1 MRRIVYT
8 CDRCGREIRTSE
20 ENPMA
25 IAIDFAMR
33 EENDTSPRKPATE
46 EIRNVMSEMLGRDYC
61 YDCVE
66 KIAKFAKYMMYLDG
80 EHAEERADAM
90 LKENERLCQEVG
102 TLNDAKEDLMQQVSR
117 MSEENEHL
125 RGEVD
130 ELNGRIAD
138 MKLETLAE
146 DAKKAADAAVSSNNK
161 RKIGKPPKQAAE
173 EPAAEAEKPEKPK
186 REHQKREPD
195 AGKIVA
201 LSVAGWS
208 FDRIASDM
216 HMDEDEVRNILQRVS
231 REGR

>member
-33 EENDTSPRKPATE
+33 EENDMSPRLPATGD
-46 EIRNVMSEMLGRDYC
+46 IRSVMSNTLGRDYC

-66 KIAKFAKYMMYLDG
+66 KIARYMKIVDG
-80 EHAEERADAM
+80 ESDEERADAM

-117 MSEENEHL
+117 MSEENACL

-138 MKLETLAE
+138 MKRETLAE

-161 RKIGKPPKQAAE
+161 KKSEDRQPKQGTEDAA
-173 EPAAEAEKPEKPK
+173 AKAEKPEKPK

-195 AGKIVA
+195 VGKITA
-201 LSVAGWS
+201 LAAAGW
-208 FDRIASDM
+208 DAERIASDM
-216 HMDEDEVRNILQRVS
+216 HMDEAEVKNILKRERQRYQ
-231 REGR
+231 

>member
-33 EENDTSPRKPATE
+33 EDNDRSPRQPATE
-46 EIRNVMSEMLGRDYC
+46 GIRNVMSEMLGRDYC

-66 KIAKFAKYMMYLDG
+66 KIANYMKNIDG
-80 EHAEERADAM
+80 ETAEERADAM
-90 LKENERLCQEVG
+90 FKEIGRLTDLKESL
-102 TLNDAKEDLMQQVSR
+102 TQQIDR
-117 MSEENEHL
+117 MSEENLCL

-138 MKLETLAE
+138 IKRETLAE

-161 RKIGKPPKQAAE
+161 KKSEDRQPKQGTEGAA
-173 EPAAEAEKPEKPK
+173 AKAEKPEKPK

-201 LSVAGWS
+201 LAVAGW
-208 FDRIASDM
+208 DTDEIASDM
-216 HMDEDEVRNILQRVS
+216 HMDEAEVKSILWRESQRCK
-231 REGR
+231 

>member
-8 CDRCGREIRTSE
+8 CDRCGREIKTSE

-33 EENDTSPRKPATE
+33 EENDRGPWKPATE
-46 EIRNVMSEMLGRDYC
+46 KIRNAMSNMLGRDYC

-66 KIAKFAKYMMYLDG
+66 KIARYMKIVDG
-80 EHAEERADAM
+80 ESDEERADAM
-90 LKENERLCQEVG
+90 FKENEHLCQEIG
-102 TLNDAKEDLMQQVSR
+102 ELTDLKESLTQQIDR
-117 MSEENEHL
+117 MSEENMCL

-161 RKIGKPPKQAAE
+161 KKSEDRPPKQGTEDAA
-173 EPAAEAEKPEKPK
+173 AKAENPEKPK
-186 REHQKREPD
+186 RERQKREPD

-201 LSVAGWS
+201 LAVAGWS
-208 FDRIASDM
+208 TDRIASDM
-216 HMDEDEVRNILQRVS
+216 HMDEAEVRNILKRERQRYQ
-231 REGR
+231 

>member
-33 EENDTSPRKPATE
+33 EDNDTSLRQPATE
-46 EIRNVMSEMLGRDYC
+46 EIRNAMSDMLGRDYC

-66 KIAKFAKYMMYLDG
+66 KIVRYMKSVDG
-80 EHAEERADAM
+80 ESADERADAM
-90 LKENERLCQEVG
+90 FKENERLRQENG
-102 TLNDAKEDLMQQVSR
+102 ELSDLKESLTQQIDR
-117 MSEENEHL
+117 MSEENMCL

-161 RKIGKPPKQAAE
+161 KKPERQPKQATE
-173 EPAAEAEKPEKPK
+173 ESAAEAEKPEKPK
-186 REHQKREPD
+186 RERQKREPD
-195 AGKIVA
+195 AGKIAA
-201 LSVAGWS
+201 LAAAGWS
-208 FDRIASDM
+208 TDHIASDM
-216 HMDEDEVRNILQRVS
+216 HMDEAEVKNILKRESQRYK
-231 REGR
+231 

>member
-33 EENDTSPRKPATE
+33 EDNDTSLRQPATE
-46 EIRNVMSEMLGRDYC
+46 EIRNAMSSMLGRDYC

-66 KIAKFAKYMMYLDG
+66 KIASYMRGLDG
-80 EHAEERADAM
+80 ELADERADAM
-90 LKENERLCQEVG
+90 FKENERLCQELG
-102 TLNDAKEDLMQQVSR
+102 TLNDTKEDLSQQIST
-117 MSEENEHL
+117 MAEENERL

-138 MKLETLAE
+138 MKRETLAE
-146 DAKKAADAAVSSNNK
+146 DAKKAADAAISSNNK
-161 RKIGKPPKQAAE
+161 KKAGRPPKQAAE
-173 EPAAEAEKPEKPK
+173 EPAAEAEKPK
-186 REHQKREPD
+186 RERKQKEPD

-201 LSVAGWS
+201 LSAAGWDS
-208 FDRIASDM
+208 EKIAMDM
-216 HMDEDEVRNILQRVS
+216 HMDESEVKNILKRERQRHQ
-231 REGR
+231 

>member
-33 EENDTSPRKPATE
+33 EDNDTGPRQPATE
-46 EIRNVMSEMLGRDYC
+46 GIRNVMSEMLGRDYC

-66 KIAKFAKYMMYLDG
+66 KIARYMKSVDG
-80 EHAEERADAM
+80 ESAEERADAM
-90 LKENERLCQEVG
+90 FKENERLCQENG
-102 TLNDAKEDLMQQVSR
+102 ELTDLKESLTQQIDR
-117 MSEENEHL
+117 MSEENLCL

-161 RKIGKPPKQAAE
+161 KKSEDRPPKQGTEGAA
-173 EPAAEAEKPEKPK
+173 AKAEKPEKPK
-186 REHQKREPD
+186 RECQKREPD

-201 LSVAGWS
+201 LAAAGWS
-208 FDRIASDM
+208 TDHIASDM
-216 HMDEDEVRNILQRVS
+216 HMDEAKVRNILKRESQRYK
-231 REGR
+231 

>member
-33 EENDTSPRKPATE
+33 EENDRGPRQPATE
-46 EIRNVMSEMLGRDYC
+46 KIRNAMSNMLGRDYC

-66 KIAKFAKYMMYLDG
+66 KIASYMKNVDD
-80 EHAEERADAM
+80 ETAEARADAM
-90 LKENERLCQEVG
+90 FKEIGRLTDLKESLI
-102 TLNDAKEDLMQQVSR
+102 QQVDR
-117 MSEENEHL
+117 MNEENACL

-138 MKLETLAE
+138 MKRETLAE

-161 RKIGKPPKQAAE
+161 KKSEDRPPKQGTEGAA
-173 EPAAEAEKPEKPK
+173 AKAEKPK

-195 AGKIVA
+195 TGKIVA
-201 LSVAGWS
+201 LAAAGWDT
-208 FDRIASDM
+208 DRIASDM
-216 HMDEDEVRNILQRVS
+216 HMDEAEVKNILKRESQRYK
-231 REGR
+231 

>member
-33 EENDTSPRKPATE
+33 EDNDTSPRKPATE
-46 EIRNVMSEMLGRDYC
+46 KIRNAMSNMLGRDYC

-66 KIAKFAKYMMYLDG
+66 KIARYMRGLDG
-80 EHAEERADAM
+80 ELADEREDAM
-90 LKENERLCQEVG
+90 FKENERLCQEVG
-102 TLNDAKEDLMQQVSR
+102 TLNDAKEDLMQKISTMV
-117 MSEENEHL
+117 EENEHL

-138 MKLETLAE
+138 MKRETLAE
-146 DAKKAADAAVSSNNK
+146 DAKKAAVSSNNK
-161 RKIGKPPKQAAE
+161 EKIGRPPKQGTEEAAVK
-173 EPAAEAEKPEKPK
+173 AEKPK
-186 REHQKREPD
+186 REQKKREPD

-201 LSVAGWS
+201 LAAAGWDT
-208 FDRIASDM
+208 DRIASDM
-216 HMDEDEVRNILQRVS
+216 HMDEAEVKNILKRESQRYK
-231 REGR
+231 

>member
-33 EENDTSPRKPATE
+33 EDNDMSPRQPATGD
-46 EIRNVMSEMLGRDYC
+46 IRSVMSNTLGRDYC

-66 KIAKFAKYMMYLDG
+66 KIANYMMHLDG
-80 EHAEERADAM
+80 EHAEEKAHELFKD
-90 LKENERLCQEVG
+90 NEHLCQEIG
-102 TLNDAKEDLMQQVSR
+102 RLTDLKESLTQQIDR
-117 MSEENEHL
+117 MSEENLCL

-138 MKLETLAE
+138 IKRETLAE
-146 DAKKAADAAVSSNNK
+146 DAKKAAVSSNNK
-161 RKIGKPPKQAAE
+161 KKTGRPPKQAAE
-173 EPAAEAEKPEKPK
+173 EPAAEAEKLEKPK

-195 AGKIVA
+195 AGKIAA
-201 LSVAGWS
+201 LAVAGWS
-208 FDRIASDM
+208 TDRIASDM
-216 HMDEDEVRNILQRVS
+216 HMDEAEVKNILKRESQRYQ
-231 REGR
+231 

>member
-33 EENDTSPRKPATE
+33 EENDTGPRKPATE
-46 EIRNVMSEMLGRDYC
+46 EIRNAMSDMLGRDYC

-66 KIAKFAKYMMYLDG
+66 KIANYMKNIDG
-80 EHAEERADAM
+80 ETAEERADAM
-90 LKENERLCQEVG
+90 FKEIGRLTDLKES
-102 TLNDAKEDLMQQVSR
+102 MIQQVDR
-117 MSEENEHL
+117 ANEENACL

-138 MKLETLAE
+138 MKRETLAE

-161 RKIGKPPKQAAE
+161 KKSEDRQPKQGTEDAA
-173 EPAAEAEKPEKPK
+173 AKAEKPEKPK

-195 AGKIVA
+195 AGKITA
-201 LSVAGWS
+201 LAAAGW
-208 FDRIASDM
+208 DAERIASDM
-216 HMDEDEVRNILQRVS
+216 HMDEAEVKNILKRERQRYQ
-231 REGR
+231 

>member
-33 EENDTSPRKPATE
+33 EDNDRSPRQPATE
-46 EIRNVMSEMLGRDYC
+46 GIRNVMSEMLGRDYC

-66 KIAKFAKYMMYLDG
+66 KIANYMKNIDG
-80 EHAEERADAM
+80 ETAEERADAM
-90 LKENERLCQEVG
+90 FKEIGRLTDLKESL
-102 TLNDAKEDLMQQVSR
+102 TQQIDR
-117 MSEENEHL
+117 MSEENLCL

-138 MKLETLAE
+138 MKRETLAE
-146 DAKKAADAAVSSNNK
+146 DAKKAAVSSNDK
-161 RKIGKPPKQAAE
+161 KKAGMPLKQADEGAT
-173 EPAAEAEKPEKPK
+173 AKVVKPEKPK
-186 REHQKREPD
+186 REHQKKEPD

-201 LSVAGWS
+201 LAAAGWS
-208 FDRIASDM
+208 TDHIASDM
-216 HMDEDEVRNILQRVS
+216 HMDEAEVKNILKRESQRYK
-231 REGR
+231 

>member
-25 IAIDFAMR
+25 VSIDFAMR
-33 EENDTSPRKPATE
+33 EDNDTSLQQPATE
-46 EIRNVMSEMLGRDYC
+46 EIRNVMSDMLGRDYC

-66 KIAKFAKYMMYLDG
+66 KIASYMKNVDD
-80 EHAEERADAM
+80 ESAEERADAM
-90 LKENERLCQEVG
+90 FKEIGRLTDLKESL
-102 TLNDAKEDLMQQVSR
+102 TQQIGR
-117 MSEENEHL
+117 MSEENMCL

-130 ELNGRIAD
+130 ELKGWIAD

-161 RKIGKPPKQAAE
+161 KKSEDWPPKQGTEGAA
-173 EPAAEAEKPEKPK
+173 AKAEKPK

-195 AGKIVA
+195 TGKIVA
-201 LSVAGWS
+201 LAVAGWS
-208 FDRIASDM
+208 TDRIASDM
-216 HMDEDEVRNILQRVS
+216 HMDEAEVKNILKRESQRYK
-231 REGR
+231 

>member
-8 CDRCGREIRTSE
+8 CDRCGREIKTSE

-33 EENDTSPRKPATE
+33 EENDRGPWQPATE
-46 EIRNVMSEMLGRDYC
+46 KIRNAMSNMLGRDYC

-66 KIAKFAKYMMYLDG
+66 KIARYMKIVDG
-80 EHAEERADAM
+80 ESDEERADAM
-90 LKENERLCQEVG
+90 FKENERLCQEIG
-102 TLNDAKEDLMQQVSR
+102 ELTDLKESLIQQVD
-117 MSEENEHL
+117 MANEENACL

-146 DAKKAADAAVSSNNK
+146 DAKKAAVSSNNK
-161 RKIGKPPKQAAE
+161 KKSEDRSPKQAAE
-173 EPAAEAEKPEKPK
+173 EPAAKVVKPEKPK

-201 LSVAGWS
+201 LAAAGWDT
-208 FDRIASDM
+208 DRIASDM
-216 HMDEDEVRNILQRVS
+216 HMDEAEVKNIMKRESQRYK
-231 REGR
+231 

>member
-46 EIRNVMSEMLGRDYC
+46 EVRNAMSEMLGRDYC

-66 KIAKFAKYMMYLDG
+66 KIASYMKNVDD
-80 EHAEERADAM
+80 ESADERADAM
-90 LKENERLCQEVG
+90 FKEIGRLTDLKESLI
-102 TLNDAKEDLMQQVSR
+102 QQVDR
-117 MSEENEHL
+117 ANEENACL

-138 MKLETLAE
+138 MRREALAE
-146 DAKKAADAAVSSNNK
+146 DAKKAAVSSNNK
-161 RKIGKPPKQAAE
+161 KKIGRPPKQDAEAA
-173 EPAAEAEKPEKPK
+173 AAEAEKPK
-186 REHQKREPD
+186 RERQKREPD

-201 LSVAGWS
+201 LAVAGW
-208 FDRIASDM
+208 DTDHIASDM
-216 HMDEDEVRNILQRVS
+216 HMDEAEVKNILKRESQRYK
-231 REGR
+231 

>member
-8 CDRCGREIRTSE
+8 CDRCGREIKTSE

-25 IAIDFAMR
+25 IAIDFAIR
-33 EENDTSPRKPATE
+33 EENDRGPWKPATE
-46 EIRNVMSEMLGRDYC
+46 KIRNAMSNMLGRDYC

-66 KIAKFAKYMMYLDG
+66 KIARYMKIVDG
-80 EHAEERADAM
+80 ESDEERADAM
-90 LKENERLCQEVG
+90 FKEIGRLTDLKESL
-102 TLNDAKEDLMQQVSR
+102 TQQIDR
-117 MSEENEHL
+117 MSEENLCL

-146 DAKKAADAAVSSNNK
+146 DAKKAAVSSNNK
-161 RKIGKPPKQAAE
+161 KKSEDRSPKQAAE
-173 EPAAEAEKPEKPK
+173 EPAAKVVKPEKPK

-201 LSVAGWS
+201 LAAAGWDT
-208 FDRIASDM
+208 DRIASDM
-216 HMDEDEVRNILQRVS
+216 HMDEAEVKNILKRESQRYK
-231 REGR
+231 

>member
-33 EENDTSPRKPATE
+33 EDNDRGPRKPATGD
-46 EIRNVMSEMLGRDYC
+46 IRSAMSNTLGRDYC

-66 KIAKFAKYMMYLDG
+66 KIASYMKNVDD
-80 EHAEERADAM
+80 ESAEERADAM
-90 LKENERLCQEVG
+90 FKEIGRLTDLKESL
-102 TLNDAKEDLMQQVSR
+102 TQQIDR
-117 MSEENEHL
+117 MSEENLCL

-138 MKLETLAE
+138 MKRETLAE
-146 DAKKAADAAVSSNNK
+146 DVKKAADAAVSSNDK
-161 RKIGKPPKQAAE
+161 KKSEDRQPKKAAE
-173 EPAAEAEKPEKPK
+173 EPVAEAEKPEKPK

-201 LSVAGWS
+201 LAAAGWS
-208 FDRIASDM
+208 TDRIASDM
-216 HMDEDEVRNILQRVS
+216 HMDEAEVKNILKRESQRYK
-231 REGR
+231 

>member
-8 CDRCGREIRTSE
+8 CDRCGREIKTSE

-33 EENDTSPRKPATE
+33 EDNDTSLQQPATK
-46 EIRNVMSEMLGRDYC
+46 EIRNAMSDMLGRDYC
-61 YDCVE
+61 YDCVG
-66 KIAKFAKYMMYLDG
+66 KIVRYMMHLDG
-80 EHAEERADAM
+80 EHAEEKAHELFKD
-90 LKENERLCQEVG
+90 NEQLCQEIG
-102 TLNDAKEDLMQQVSR
+102 ELTDLKESLTQQIGR
-117 MSEENEHL
+117 MSEENMCL
-125 RGEVD
+125 RGEID

>member
-33 EENDTSPRKPATE
+33 EDNDRSPRQPATE
-46 EIRNVMSEMLGRDYC
+46 GIRNVMSEMLGRDYC

-66 KIAKFAKYMMYLDG
+66 KIANYMKNIDG
-80 EHAEERADAM
+80 ETAEERADAM
-90 LKENERLCQEVG
+90 FKEIGRLTDLKESL
-102 TLNDAKEDLMQQVSR
+102 TQQIDR
-117 MSEENEHL
+117 MSEENLCL

-146 DAKKAADAAVSSNNK
+146 DAKKAGVSSNNK
-161 RKIGKPPKQAAE
+161 KKSEDRSPKQAAE
-173 EPAAEAEKPEKPK
+173 EPAAKVVKPEKPK

-201 LSVAGWS
+201 LAAAGWDT
-208 FDRIASDM
+208 DRIASDM
-216 HMDEDEVRNILQRVS
+216 HMDEAEVKNIMKRESQRYK
-231 REGR
+231 

>member
-33 EENDTSPRKPATE
+33 EDNDTSMRQPATE
-46 EIRNVMSEMLGRDYC
+46 KIRNAMSEMLGRDYC

-66 KIAKFAKYMMYLDG
+66 KIARYMKNVDD
-80 EHAEERADAM
+80 ESAEERADAM
-90 LKENERLCQEVG
+90 FKEIGRLTDLKESLI
-102 TLNDAKEDLMQQVSR
+102 QQVDR
-117 MSEENEHL
+117 MNEENACL

-130 ELNGRIAD
+130 ELNGRIED
-138 MKLETLAE
+138 MKRETLAE

-161 RKIGKPPKQAAE
+161 KKIGRQPKPGTEAA
-173 EPAAEAEKPEKPK
+173 AVKAENQEKPK

-195 AGKIVA
+195 AGKITA
-201 LSVAGWS
+201 LAAAGWS
-208 FDRIASDM
+208 TDRIASDM
-216 HMDEDEVRNILQRVS
+216 HMDEAEVKNILKRESQRYK
-231 REGR
+231 

>member
-8 CDRCGREIRTSE
+8 CDRCGREIKTSE

-33 EENDTSPRKPATE
+33 EENDRGPWQPATE
-46 EIRNVMSEMLGRDYC
+46 KIRNAMSNMLGRDYC

-66 KIAKFAKYMMYLDG
+66 KIARYMKIVDG
-80 EHAEERADAM
+80 ESDEERADAM
-90 LKENERLCQEVG
+90 FKENERLCQEIG
-102 TLNDAKEDLMQQVSR
+102 ELTDLKESLIQQVD
-117 MSEENEHL
+117 MANEENACL

-146 DAKKAADAAVSSNNK
+146 DAKKAAVSSNNK
-161 RKIGKPPKQAAE
+161 KKSEDRSPKQAAE
-173 EPAAEAEKPEKPK
+173 EPAAKVVKPEKPK

-201 LSVAGWS
+201 LAAAGWDT
-208 FDRIASDM
+208 DRIASDM
-216 HMDEDEVRNILQRVS
+216 HMDEAEVKNILKRESQRYK
-231 REGR
+231 